1 MLVSCPYKLPAPA
14 GRGQSSPQG
23 NPMISPSLKLA
34 FRRGPLYLQF
44 RRLATLTP
52 SSRATWESGW
62 SLVLNRSTAPSRN
75 SCVSFFVLFGMVCIW
90 LCQTCPIV
98 SIDLGELQGA
108 GPPELTGKTKGG
120 FTTKVTAICDTKHR
134 VYACRIDPGNDSDH
148 KIAEEIELPGRYRRY
163 VGDKGFS
170 SSKFRRRIEAS
181 GHTHCIAQKSNE
193 KAVKPFHKGY
203 YRLRHNIENVFAR
216 MGRWTRLELR
226 RERKA
231 SHFESFLNLWAI
243 STWVK
248 I

>member
-1 MLVSCPYKLPAPA
+1 MAFLIEAAREWTIASLFQHWSFLESGDVGGLTYHHLFGRYKSIHARFTNWSR
-14 GRGQSSPQG
+14 RGVF
-23 NPMISPSLKLA
+23 LA
-34 FRRGPLYLQF
+34 FFNAVRDAKDLSLLRFVDASFVKCSIAYLTG
-44 RRLATLTP
+44 R
-52 SSRATWESGW
+52 
-62 SLVLNRSTAPSRN
+62 
-75 SCVSFFVLFGMVCIW
+75 
-90 LCQTCPIV
+90 
-98 SIDLGELQGA
+98 GA
-108 GPPELTGKTKGG
+108 GPHEVTGKTKGG
-120 FTTKVTAICDTKHR
+120 FTTKVTAICDTKQR

-170 SSKFRRRIEAS
+170 SSKFCRRIEAS

-193 KAVKPFHKGY
+193 KAVEPFHKGY

>member
-1 MLVSCPYKLPAPA
+1 MDHRIFVSALVFLGKRGCWWIDLPPSFGKYKSIHARFTNWSR
-14 GRGQSSPQG
+14 RGVF
-23 NPMISPSLKLA
+23 LA
-34 FRRGPLYLQF
+34 FFNAVRDAKDLSLLRFVDASFVKCSIAYLTG
-44 RRLATLTP
+44 R
-52 SSRATWESGW
+52 
-62 SLVLNRSTAPSRN
+62 
-75 SCVSFFVLFGMVCIW
+75 
-90 LCQTCPIV
+90 
-98 SIDLGELQGA
+98 GA
-108 GPPELTGKTKGG
+108 GPQEVTGKTKGG
-120 FTTKVTAICDTKHR
+120 FTTKVTAICDTKQR

-170 SSKFRRRIEAS
+170 SSKFHRRIEAS

-193 KAVKPFHKGY
+193 KAVEPFHKGY
-203 YRLRHNIENVFAR
+203 YRLRHNIENIFAR